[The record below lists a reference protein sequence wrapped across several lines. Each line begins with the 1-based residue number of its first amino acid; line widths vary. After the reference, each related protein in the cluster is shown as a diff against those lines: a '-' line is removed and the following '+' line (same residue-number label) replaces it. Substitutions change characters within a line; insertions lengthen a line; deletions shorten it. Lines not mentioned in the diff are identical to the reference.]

1 MKPSLRASTTA
12 KSNQL
17 KEKLEQ
23 RELKSAQRKS
33 RSLVRFADNNQV
45 SVNESIQLSTLNN
58 SFESSEFEFENL
70 PISSSQGHAL
80 ASQVDGFW
88 FDTSNLELT
97 NLVRSP
103 PTPAPASSKDPEL
116 WSSVNQFYP
125 EGCVVSPLVNPEVS
139 GALSTVNLSDSE
151 APILP
156 ALSIIMD
163 SKNIA
168 SKVKGLENFAAGIDM
183 LIERFNP
190 ETVTVLDK
198 DDYKAE
204 LSSIFSKLTEMQ
216 GKVNTLT
223 ESLDESQEEHR
234 NAIGKV
240 TALFNNA

>member
-1 MKPSLRASTTA
+1 M
-12 KSNQL
+12 
-17 KEKLEQ
+17 
-23 RELKSAQRKS
+23 
-33 RSLVRFADNNQV
+33 
-45 SVNESIQLSTLNN
+45 
-58 SFESSEFEFENL
+58 
-70 PISSSQGHAL
+70 
-80 ASQVDGFW
+80 
-88 FDTSNLELT
+88 
-97 NLVRSP
+97 
-103 PTPAPASSKDPEL
+103 
-116 WSSVNQFYP
+116 
-125 EGCVVSPLVNPEVS
+125 VSPLINPEVS

-163 SKNIA
+163 SKNIS

-223 ESLDESQEEHR
+223 ESLDESKEEHR

-240 TALFNNA
+240 TALFNNAKTKVVSNEKQVKLQMVKLVNESEASRNSRVADDELKKLTLRVKNAEKKFKDLEKEVSELTDVSSMSENEIRESLVTSKEWKKDLKSFQDLKEKSQNCVKAAIAFVCTTCKRQLFLHYCN